1 MLVSTA
7 CGLFAPVV
15 LKHVIE
21 ALSMVEIDMNGLS
34 LWVSLLRLATLF
46 SQKAMRRSLDSGA
59 VGGGGGEGAV
69 ALLAAGL
76 QLSSDT
82 RRTVENRNGLSIYA
96 TFPSHFSSGLCGE
109 DVQLAGGVVVAV
121 AITVTEITATAAI
134 MTRGALA

>member
-34 LWVSLLRLATLF
+34 LWTLF

-59 VGGGGGEGAV
+59 
-69 ALLAAGL
+69 
-76 QLSSDT
+76 LSSDT

>member
-34 LWVSLLRLATLF
+34 LWVSLLRLA
-46 SQKAMRRSLDSGA
+46 KAMRRSLDSGA
-59 VGGGGGEGAV
+59 
-69 ALLAAGL
+69 
-76 QLSSDT
+76 LSSDT

>member
-34 LWVSLLRLATLF
+34 LW
-46 SQKAMRRSLDSGA
+46 KAMRRSLDSGA
-59 VGGGGGEGAV
+59 
-69 ALLAAGL
+69 
-76 QLSSDT
+76 LSSDT

>member
-1 MLVSTA
+1 MVDDWLVNITLGIGVNAAVTGCHCHWQPMAESSSLT
-7 CGLFAPVV
+7 
-15 LKHVIE
+15 LK
-21 ALSMVEIDMNGLS
+21 
-34 LWVSLLRLATLF
+34 TLF

-59 VGGGGGEGAV
+59 VGGGVWGEGAV

>member
-34 LWVSLLRLATLF
+34 LWVSLLRLA
-46 SQKAMRRSLDSGA
+46 KAMRRSLDSGA
-59 VGGGGGEGAV
+59 VGGGVGGEGAV

>member
-34 LWVSLLRLATLF
+34 LWVSLLRLA
-46 SQKAMRRSLDSGA
+46 KAMRRSLDSGA

>member
-34 LWVSLLRLATLF
+34 LWVSLLRLA
-46 SQKAMRRSLDSGA
+46 KAMRRSLESGA
-59 VGGGGGEGAV
+59 VGGGVGGEGAV

>member
-34 LWVSLLRLATLF
+34 LWTLF

-59 VGGGGGEGAV
+59 VGGGVGGEGAV

>member
-15 LKHVIE
+15 LNHVIE

-34 LWVSLLRLATLF
+34 VWLSLLRLA
-46 SQKAMRRSLDSGA
+46 KAMRRSLDSGA
-59 VGGGGGEGAV
+59 VGGGGAV

-121 AITVTEITATAAI
+121 AITATEITATAAI

>member
-34 LWVSLLRLATLF
+34 LW
-46 SQKAMRRSLDSGA
+46 KAMRRSLDSGA
-59 VGGGGGEGAV
+59 VGGGVGGEGAV